1 MKKLI
6 FSLLVPGMLLLVNCG
21 EEGLGFNIGK
31 EISASIPVELP
42 FSSIP
47 YIPAELAPF
56 WQNLNFNPDGY
67 TESTEYDLSEMV
79 SSDDLDFLDE
89 VIINSIS
96 YEITGLSAEEE
107 VNLDE
112 IRITYTNLSSNQS
125 LGTITLLNRLQN
137 TPKTAA
143 ALNYDLIS
151 QALEQKS
158 TIRAEFFIDFAELPS
173 GSDINFDFNFYF
185 DVTAK
190 IRQ

>member
-6 FSLLVPGMLLLVNCG
+6 FSLVVPGMLLFANCG
-21 EEGLGFNIGK
+21 EEGLGFNVAK
-31 EISASIPVELP
+31 EVSAGIPVELP

-47 YIPAELAPF
+47 YIPANLAPF
-56 WQNLNFNPDGY
+56 WQNLNFDPDGY

-107 VNLDE
+107 VDLDE
-112 IRITYTNLSSNQS
+112 IRITYTNLTNNQN

-137 TPKTAA
+137 TPKTIAS
-143 ALNYDLIS
+143 LNYDAIS
-151 QALEQKS
+151 QALAQKS

-173 GSDINFDFNFYF
+173 SDVSCDFIFYF